1 MEKKKISGIIKKY
14 LSNRFSPETEEKLQK
29 WIIKNKDIEEKEKA
43 SQEYW
48 GELEMKSDSSTI
60 AALER
65 VNLRIGYNK
74 EQLENVILYHK
85 FARFV
90 AVIIPLCL
98 LAGGLFYFLP
108 PENELIKI
116 SAAYGEQK
124 RLVLP
129 DDSEVWLNA
138 GSTITFPESFGKDK
152 RLVTLNGEACFSV
165 KKDTLKPFIVETPAL
180 SVKVLGTKFIV
191 KAYSDEEYVTA
202 TLISGKVEV
211 NVQSQHS
218 RMLRPNEQLIY
229 DKKTSSV
236 EMSEID
242 AENAESWII
251 GRVIFINATP
261 DEIFRTLERRYNS
274 TIENMVNIPS
284 SKRYTVKFL
293 KNESLDEMLNILA
306 DIIGFD
312 YQKNGNHIILTNK

>member
-1 MEKKKISGIIKKY
+1 MEKKKIAGIIKKY

-29 WIIKNKDIEEKEKA
+29 WIIKDKDIEAKKEA

-48 GELEMKSDSSTI
+48 DELEMKSDSSTI

-74 EQLENVILYHK
+74 EQLENVVLYHK

-98 LAGGLFYFLP
+98 IAGGLFYYLSP
-108 PENELIKI
+108 QNELIKI
-116 SAAYGEQK
+116 SAAYGEQR

-138 GSTITFPESFGKDK
+138 GSTITFPESFAKDK

-165 KKDTLKPFIVETPAL
+165 KKDTLKPFIVETPTL
-180 SVKVLGTKFIV
+180 SVKVLGTKFNV
-191 KAYSDEEYVTA
+191 KAYSDEEYVTT

-218 RMLRPNEQLIY
+218 RILYPNEQLTY

-242 AENAESWII
+242 AETAESWII
-251 GRVIFINATP
+251 GRVIFISATP